1 MIMVISLFY
10 LIDEELKYN
19 LNMDIEILK
28 GI

>member
-1 MIMVISLFY
+1 MIKVISLFY

-28 GI
+28 EI